1 MLGKRKAM
9 KAMAAQAKNNAEVD
23 DDDNIVAMVESKDV
37 DDGNLMFEEDNKKQK
52 QRPQKEKEKDPFE
65 LPKSMMEKYGGN
77 EMKLSRKE

>member
-1 MLGKRKAM
+1 M
-9 KAMAAQAKNNAEVD
+9 KAMAAQAKINAEVD

-37 DDGNLMFEEDNKKQK
+37 DDGNLMFEEDKKKQK